1 MPRIPRSVLIY
12 SADFWPT
19 RGGVQSVVTTLARGF
34 AHGDPAS
41 RRMECTVVTET
52 PADRVADSEL
62 PFRVVRNPRL
72 VELVRLVRKSD
83 LVHVAGPA
91 LRPLAISF
99 LLRKRVVVEH
109 HGFQTV
115 CPNGLLFH
123 EPTRT
128 ACPGYF
134 VAGRHSECWKCNAAA
149 GYWRSVS
156 LWALTFL
163 RRWCCGFT
171 AANIAPTRWLARLL
185 RLPRTSIICHGVK
198 VRPCLPF
205 PSGESPTFAFVGRL
219 VSTKGVELLLH
230 AFRELSNKALESRLL
245 IIGDGPER
253 KSLKRLC
260 GELGIASRV
269 DFVGEIPEE
278 DVDALVSDAIGVV
291 IPSLAGEVFGLV
303 AAENM
308 ARGRTVIIPEGGS
321 LAEVAGETGLKFV
334 GGDSKSLAAC
344 MELLVRSPEAAKELG
359 QRARNHSLDL
369 FSAERMLNHHWA
381 LYQKVLE

>member
-1 MPRIPRSVLIY
+1 MSRIPRSLLIY

-19 RGGVQSVVTTLARGF
+19 RGGVQSVVMALARRF
-34 AHGDPAS
+34 THRDSAS

-52 PADRVADSEL
+52 PANRDADSDL
-62 PFRVVRNPRL
+62 PFRLVRNPSFI
-72 VELVRLVRKSD
+72 ELVRLIHKSD

-99 LLRKRVVVEH
+99 LLLKHVVVEH

-134 VAGRHSECWKCNAAA
+134 VAGRHGQCWKCNAAA

-171 AANIAPTRWLARLL
+171 AANIVPTGWLMRLL
-185 RLPRTSIICHGVK
+185 RLPRTAIICHGVK
-198 VRPCLPF
+198 VRPYLPF
-205 PSGESPTFAFVGRL
+205 PSGQSPTFAFVGRL

-230 AFRELSNKALESRLL
+230 ASRELSNKNLKFRLV

-253 KSLKRLC
+253 KTLERLC
-260 GELGIASRV
+260 CELGLAYRV

-278 DVDALVSDAIGVV
+278 DVDALVSDAIAVV
-291 IPSLAGEVFGLV
+291 MPSLAGEVFGLV
-303 AAENM
+303 AAESM
-308 ARGRTVIIPEGGS
+308 MRGRAVIVPEGGS

-334 GGDSKSLAAC
+334 GGNSTSLAAC
-344 MELLVRSPEAAKELG
+344 MEHLLRSPEAAMELG
-359 QRARNHSLDL
+359 QRARSHTLNL
-369 FSAERMLNHHWA
+369 FSAEGMLNHHWA
-381 LYQKVLE
+381 LYQKVLR

>member
-1 MPRIPRSVLIY
+1 MSRIPRSVLIY

-19 RGGVQSVVTTLARGF
+19 RGGVQSVVMTLARSF
-34 AHGDPAS
+34 AHGDPTS

-52 PADRVADSEL
+52 RADRTADSEL
-62 PFRVVRNPRL
+62 PFRVVRKPSL
-72 VELVRLVRKSD
+72 VELVRLLRKSD

-99 LLRKRVVVEH
+99 LLRKPVVVEH

-134 VAGRHSECWKCNAAA
+134 VARRHGECWKCNAAA
-149 GYWRSVS
+149 GYWRSLK

-163 RRWCCGFT
+163 RRWCCGFA
-171 AANIAPTRWLARLL
+171 AANIAPTSWLARLL
-185 RLPRTSIICHGVK
+185 QLPRTSIISHGVK
-198 VRPCLPF
+198 VRPYSPF
-205 PSGESPTFAFVGRL
+205 PSGKSPTFAFVGRL
-219 VSTKGVELLLH
+219 VSTKGVELLLY
-230 AFRELSNKALESRLL
+230 AFRELSNKGLESRLV

-253 KSLKRLC
+253 KTLERLC

-269 DFVGEIPEE
+269 DFVGDIPEE
-278 DVDALVSDAIGVV
+278 DVDALVSDAIAV
-291 IPSLAGEVFGLV
+291 ILPSLAGEVFGLV

-308 ARGRTVIIPEGGS
+308 MRGRAVIVPEGGS
-321 LAEVAGETGLKFV
+321 LAEVASETGLKFV
-334 GGDSKSLAAC
+334 GGDSKSLAGC
-344 MELLVRSPEAAKELG
+344 MEQFLRSPEAAMELG
-359 QRARNHSLDL
+359 QRARSHSVDL
-369 FSAERMLNHHWA
+369 FSTERMLDHHWA
-381 LYQKVLE
+381 LYQKVLG

>member
-1 MPRIPRSVLIY
+1 VSRIPRSLLIY
-12 SADFWPT
+12 STDFWPT
-19 RGGVQSVVTTLARGF
+19 RGGVQAVVMTLARGLQD
-34 AHGDPAS
+34 GNQSS
-41 RRMECTVVTET
+41 RGFECTVVTET
-52 PADRVADSEL
+52 PADRTADSEL

-72 VELVRLVRKSD
+72 IELVRLIHKSD

-99 LLRKRVVVEH
+99 LLRKKVVVEH

-115 CPNGLLFH
+115 CPNGSLLH

-134 VAGRHSECWKCNAAA
+134 VAGRHGECWKCNSAG
-149 GYWRSVS
+149 GYWRSAR

-163 RRWCCGFT
+163 RRWCCGFV
-171 AANIAPTRWLARLL
+171 AANIAPTRWLMRSLQ
-185 RLPRTSIICHGVK
+185 LPRTSMISHGVK
-198 VRPCLPF
+198 VRPYSPF
-205 PSGESPTFAFVGRL
+205 PSGESPTLTFVGRL

-230 AFRELSNKALESRLL
+230 AFRELSNTGLESRLL

-253 KSLKRLC
+253 KTLERLC

-278 DVDALVSDAIGVV
+278 DIDALVSDANAVV
-291 IPSLAGEVFGLV
+291 IPSLAGEAFGLV
-303 AAENM
+303 VAENM
-308 ARGRTVIIPEGGS
+308 MLGRAVIVPEGGA
-321 LAEVAGETGLKFV
+321 LAEVAGKTGLRFV
-334 GGDSKSLAAC
+334 GGDSKSLSAR
-344 MELLVRSPEAAKELG
+344 MEQLLRSPEAAMELG

-369 FSAERMLNHHWA
+369 FSAERMLDHHLA